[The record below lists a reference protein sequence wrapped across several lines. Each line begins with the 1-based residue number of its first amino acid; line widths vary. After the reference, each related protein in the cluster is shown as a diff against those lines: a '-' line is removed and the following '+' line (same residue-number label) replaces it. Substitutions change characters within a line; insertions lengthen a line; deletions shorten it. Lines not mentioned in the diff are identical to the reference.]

1 MIVPSSPP
9 VVSSLPRVIPGDCAD
24 VFREHTGFGAFVADI
39 PSFMKFMGRK
49 WDISAPDLSYV
60 PPIPPRSK
68 KHLRDLQE
76 RHTFVKYWAARLAV
90 AYDACNDDAVALIWA
105 IPKQADATMEAMRLA
120 GWRVADAITHLF
132 GQGWPKSKRELKPA
146 SELWILGIKGSPKLG
161 IDACRVE
168 RGAADWPE
176 EGRPGGVSAKP
187 DAAKISGAP
196 PGNGIRCNPLGS
208 WPTNACAS
216 HSDACERA
224 GSRMVTGSAPPGA
237 PTGGTKGGDVLTHN
251 AGGTYRGTVSYGST
265 ESLPAYRCLVA
276 CDCGASWIA
285 SAGGEAPRCAC
296 GLPGWWA
303 CPVAAIDAQS
313 GTLKSGTFNG
323 ERAGL
328 GYGGGAGTVAG
339 PGYQANEGGASRFFN
354 TFCYFAKA
362 SGRIDKVTGVP
373 RGERH
378 AGCEELYWRKNEGNP
393 FGFDQVTREEW
404 MTLPPTE
411 CARGNAHATVKSLQL
426 MMHLHALTG
435 TTRIAD
441 LSAGSCSAAVAI
453 LIENRRRAARNLPP
467 IEWVGAETCPEAI
480 TIGEARLRWWG
491 GLSDEALETYLS
503 DETIPAA
510 GATCVLAGQL
520 SLL

>member
-1 MIVPSSPP
+1 MACLSWVAMSVRI
-9 VVSSLPRVIPGDCAD
+9 IQGDCAD
-24 VFREHTGFGAFVADI
+24 VFKAHTGFGAIVADI

-68 KHLRDLQE
+68 KHLRELQE
-76 RHTFVKYWAARLAV
+76 RHTFVKYWGARLAV
-90 AYDACNDDAVALIWA
+90 AYDACDDDAVALIWA
-105 IPKQADATMEAMRLA
+105 IPKQVDATMEAMRLA
-120 GWRVADAITHLF
+120 GWRIADTITHLF

-168 RGAADWPE
+168 RGVLPSERRTSPTGSSRLFALGPT
-176 EGRPGGVSAKP
+176 EGERH
-187 DAAKISGAP
+187 
-196 PGNGIRCNPLGS
+196 NPLGS
-208 WPTNACAS
+208 WPANAALS
-216 HSDACERA
+216 HTEECERA
-224 GSRMVTGSAPPGA
+224 GVRKVRS
-237 PTGGTKGGDVLTHN
+237 GDPHR
-251 AGGTYRGTVSYGST
+251 ADGTVAASGSRIAGPPAGTCLSAGFATDGT
-265 ESLPAYRCLVA
+265 ETIPAYRCLVG
-276 CDCGASWIA
+276 CDCGASWLA

-303 CPVAAIDAQS
+303 CPVAAIDEQS
-313 GTLKSGTFNG
+313 GTLTSNAVTKPVN
-323 ERAGL
+323 RGL
-328 GYGGGAGTVAG
+328 GYGGGAGSVLE
-339 PGYQANEGGASRFFN
+339 PRQSDSGGASRFFN

-373 RGERH
+373 KGERH
-378 AGCEELYWRKNEGNP
+378 TGCENLYWRTNEDNP
-393 FGFDQVTREEW
+393 FGFDQVTPEEW
-404 MTLPPTE
+404 LTLPATE
-411 CARGNAHATVKSLQL
+411 RARGNAHTTVKSLQL
-426 MMHLHALTG
+426 MMHLHALTSAM
-435 TTRIAD
+435 RIGD

-453 LIENRRRAARNLPP
+453 LLENRRRAARGLPP

-503 DETIPAA
+503 DETVPTAE
-510 GATCVLAGQL
+510 TPLAGQL

>member
-1 MIVPSSPP
+1 MACLSWVAMSVRI
-9 VVSSLPRVIPGDCAD
+9 IQGDCAD
-24 VFREHTGFGAFVADI
+24 VFKAHTGFGAIVADI

-68 KHLRDLQE
+68 KHLRELQE
-76 RHTFVKYWAARLAV
+76 RHTFVKYWGARLAV
-90 AYDACNDDAVALIWA
+90 AYDACDDDAVALIWA

-120 GWRVADAITHLF
+120 GWRIADTITHLF

-168 RGAADWPE
+168 RGVLPSERRTSPTGSSRLFALGPT
-176 EGRPGGVSAKP
+176 EGERH
-187 DAAKISGAP
+187 
-196 PGNGIRCNPLGS
+196 NPLGS
-208 WPTNACAS
+208 WPANVALS
-216 HSDACERA
+216 HTESCERA
-224 GSRMVTGSAPPGA
+224 GVRTVVGSAPPGTPSA
-237 PTGGTKGGDVLTHN
+237 GSKGNDVITHN
-251 AGGTYRGTVSYGST
+251 AGGTYRGTVSYGTT
-265 ESLPAYRCLVA
+265 EEVPAYRCLVA
-276 CDCGASWIA
+276 CDCGASWLA

-296 GLPGWWA
+296 DLPGWWA
-303 CPVAAIDAQS
+303 CPVAEIDAQS

-354 TFCYFAKA
+354 TFAYFAKA

-373 RGERH
+373 KGERH
-378 AGCEELYWRKNEGNP
+378 AGCEDLYWRANDGSP

-404 MTLPPTE
+404 LTFPATE
-411 CARGNAHATVKSLQL
+411 RARGNAHATVKSLHL
-426 MMHLHALTG
+426 MMHLHALTAA
-435 TTRIAD
+435 TRIGD

-453 LIENRRRAARNLPP
+453 LIENRRRAARGLPP

-503 DETIPAA
+503 DETIPTAE
-510 GATCVLAGQL
+510 TPLAGQL